1 MTAPPLPGSG
11 AWAPWSLHATAVS
24 SRAKGSGH
32 RRARLMASP
41 GCRGLLRYRKRRPFA
56 RLGGSMSLCWNAGG
70 LRHEQVGAVARLCR
84 ARGDRPA
91 AGNALGGRQPGPVLY
106 GVDQL
111 IERALRVR
119 LDELELREG
128 VRRRRRSLRRR
139 LVRLDVVAVLDLV
152 EAVRGLAIALV
163 VIAALGLLRGH
174 LARIGAGVMVD
185 GQERIHRSRD
195 GDQRA
200 PDLPGGLERLD
211 LPADVAQR
219 AARPVVVRAG
229 AGAVGVVGRVEPFLP
244 LALGHFPEAVRV
256 VGPHRAGGARDDV
269 RRIRP

>member
-70 LRHEQVGAVARLCR
+70 LRHQQVGAVARLCR
-84 ARGDRPA
+84 AGGDRPA

-106 GVDQL
+106 GIDQQ
-111 IERALRVR
+111 IERALRVG
-119 LDELELREG
+119 LDELELRERAARG
-128 VRRRRRSLRRR
+128 
-139 LVRLDVVAVLDLV
+139 LVSLDVVPVLHLV
-152 EAVRGLAIALV
+152 EAVRGLATALV
-163 VIAALGLLRGH
+163 VIAALRLFGGH

-185 GQERIHRSRD
+185 GQERIHRSRHR
-195 GDQRA
+195 DQW
-200 PDLPGGLERLD
+200 
-211 LPADVAQR
+211 
-219 AARPVVVRAG
+219 
-229 AGAVGVVGRVEPFLP
+229 
-244 LALGHFPEAVRV
+244 
-256 VGPHRAGGARDDV
+256 
-269 RRIRP
+269 